1 MTSEGLIV
9 SVTGANGY
17 PIVDLFDDLD
27 LQEGLLRG
35 INSYGFEK
43 PSAVQQR
50 GIRPVLD
57 GRDTIGQAQS
67 GTGKTATFVI
77 RSFQRI
83 DSSLNACQALILAPT
98 RELAQQIHK
107 VVLALGDYL
116 NVRCHAYIGGTL
128 VRDNI
133 DKLRDGQHVVGGT
146 PDCVFDMLSKRHL
159 RIDELLTFVCDETDL
174 RGVQRDVRVH
184 SSSYGTHRDVV
195 HYAAL
200 RQYHRCHCNCHDHV
214 FVFSRLLRL
223 CGRNVQ
229 CYCVC
234 GDVLWWW
241 KFLSSTV

>member
-98 RELAQQIHK
+98 RKLAQQIHK
-107 VVLALGDYL
+107 VVLALVDYL
-116 NVRCHAYIGGTL
+116 NVRCHACLGGTS
-128 VRDNI
+128 VRGNN
-133 DKLRDGQHVVGGT
+133 
-146 PDCVFDMLSKRHL
+146 
-159 RIDELLTFVCDETDL
+159 
-174 RGVQRDVRVH
+174 
-184 SSSYGTHRDVV
+184 
-195 HYAAL
+195 
-200 RQYHRCHCNCHDHV
+200 RQA
-214 FVFSRLLRL
+214 SRWTAR
-223 CGRNVQ
+223 CGRHARPRDRHVKQ
-229 CYCVC
+229 AS
-234 GDVLWWW
+234 LAH
-241 KFLSSTV
+241 